1 MKKTIFIYPI
11 IFISTVLVCLLFLL
25 ATTLIPQGAV
35 RENVKAGAGYF
46 YETPLFENTV
56 DNLEN
61 FKKDN
66 YADCITTGIAW
77 HLGEGESLG
86 AVIATNYN
94 RMPDENV
101 NESFYRQMQGENVNT
116 ESYSRYWHGS
126 AGIIRLLFLFADI
139 EGIRYGIAVIGLILN
154 VVMVISLIRKKQ
166 VALSIAYTIAFLLV
180 NGVFALT
187 CLEYAFIFL
196 LVPLVTVFLI
206 ANKRMKE
213 ERNVAAMF
221 LVTGMLTAF
230 FDFLTAET
238 LTFTVPFVIYFI
250 TVRSEE
256 MEKETKTAQR
266 RKDWLFLFKSGI
278 CWCAGYAGMFLA
290 KWGLSALVLGKD
302 TFLASADL
310 ALERI
315 NGDVSLTL
323 SSTGPKAD
331 LWQRLAGIFQRN
343 LGCLYWSPQDVKIS
357 TVILI
362 TLIIVSVSGIFWY
375 MMRKEKYEYDR
386 VALFTVVALVPYL
399 RFLVVSNHAYIHYFF
414 TYRAQLVTVMVLL
427 YLLYDTTVLSK
438 KGKR

>member
-1 MKKTIFIYPI
+1 MKKTILLYPI

-46 YETPLFENTV
+46 YETPLFESAV
-56 DNLEN
+56 GNLEN
-61 FKKDN
+61 FKRDN
-66 YADCITTGIAW
+66 YADCITAGIAW
-77 HLGEGESLG
+77 HLGEGEPLR
-86 AVIATNYN
+86 AVLEANYN
-94 RMPDENV
+94 FLPDENV

-126 AGIIRLLFLFADI
+126 AGIIRLLFLFTDI
-139 EGIRYGIAVIGLILN
+139 EGIRYTIAVIGLILN
-154 VVMVISLIRKKQ
+154 VAMVISLIRKKQ
-166 VALSIAYTIAFLLV
+166 VALCITYTIAFLLV
-180 NGVFALT
+180 NGVFALS

-196 LVPLVTVFLI
+196 LVPLITVFLI
-206 ANKRMKE
+206 TSKRMKE
-213 ERNVAAMF
+213 ERNVAATF
-221 LVTGMLTAF
+221 LVAGMLTAF

-256 MEKETKTAQR
+256 MMKETKTAQR
-266 RKDWLFLFKSGI
+266 RKDWLFLLKSGI
-278 CWCAGYAGMFLA
+278 CWCVGYVGMFLA

-331 LWQRLAGIFQRN
+331 LGQRLAGIFQRN
-343 LGCLYWSPQDVKIS
+343 LGCLYWSPQDIKIS

-386 VALFTVVALVPYL
+386 AVLFTVVALVPYL